1 MNKLFLLIISIF
13 LTACGSP
20 QAENVDVENRIGSL
34 PKEVKYPQDNP
45 NSIEKTELGRM
56 LFWDPILSGNE
67 DVACVTCHHPNA
79 GYADSLDVS
88 IGVGG
93 QGLAQDRKFG
103 VFALRNAPTILNT
116 AFNGITSQGEY
127 DPLNTSMFWDNR
139 GVSLE
144 DQAIGP
150 IHSKEEMRGENF
162 TEAEILNVV
171 ITRLENNAEYVDL
184 FTQAFGDGT
193 IDGPRIAKAIATFE
207 RSIINNNT
215 RFDQYARGDTN
226 ALTKKEVRGLNLFIE
241 NGCTNCHSGPMFS
254 DFKLHQ
260 LPVPINSKQKGDR
273 GVDGKFRT
281 PTLRN
286 LAFTAPYMHNGTKS
300 SLKDAIKFYHGIS
313 NPSSDPELG
322 GVNIPGNDETI
333 EAVEAFLLT
342 LSDKNFDKTIPER
355 VPSGLNPGGDI

>member
-1 MNKLFLLIISIF
+1 MNKLIVLALSVLLV
-13 LTACGSP
+13 ACGSP
-20 QAENVDVENRIGSL
+20 KANNVDTDKRVGSL
-34 PKEVKYPQDNP
+34 PNEVKYPSDNP
-45 NSIEKTELGRM
+45 NSSEKTELGRM
-56 LFWDPILSGNE
+56 LFWDPILSGNK
-67 DVACVTCHHPNA
+67 DVACVTCHHPDA
-79 GYADSLDVS
+79 GYADDLDVS

-93 QGLAQDRKFG
+93 QGLAAQRQFG

-116 AFNGITSQGEY
+116 AFNGINSLNEY

-144 DQAIGP
+144 DQALGP
-150 IHSKEEMRGENF
+150 IHSEEEMRGKDY
-162 TEAEILNVV
+162 TEAEILGVV

-215 RFDQYARGDTN
+215 RFDQYARGDTQ
-226 ALTKKEVRGLNLFIE
+226 ALTKQEVRGLNLFVE
-241 NGCTNCHSGPMFS
+241 HGCVNCHNGPMFS
-254 DFKLHQ
+254 DFKLHR
-260 LPVPINSKQKGDR
+260 LPVPVNNKQKNDM
-273 GVDGKFRT
+273 GVDKKFRT

-300 SLKDAIKFYHGIS
+300 DLKSAISFYHGIS
-313 NPSSDPELG
+313 NPSNDPDLN
-322 GVNIPGNDETI
+322 GVNIPGNDDTI
-333 EAVEAFLLT
+333 EALEAFLLT
-342 LSDKNFDKTIPER
+342 LSDSNFDKVIPQS